1 MAKDCRK
8 VKVKNKMFDALQFPE
23 QPLETMANIMG
34 DAEAGVNGRNRKKT
48 IWNSDKKN
56 GVMRRL
62 KLRCGDCISPTT
74 TMNEGFFPGRVGTQV
89 KRMNQNKGRKL
100 STIEIYSL

>member
-1 MAKDCRK
+1 
-8 VKVKNKMFDALQFPE
+8 MFDALQFPE

-62 KLRCGDCISPTT
+62 KLRCGDCISPMT

-89 KRMNQNKGRKL
+89 KGRFPLNPKEFSNIRVPDASSSHENRL
-100 STIEIYSL
+100 V